1 MPSDIIRG
9 TASYRLS
16 LVEEGLGTDDSSAD
30 NDDVVFVLGH
40 FGKSPQSPAAQA

>member
-9 TASYRLS
+9 TASYSLG
-16 LVEEGLGTDDSSAD
+16 LVEEGLSTDDSSAD

-40 FGKSPQSPAAQA
+40 FGQLPQLPAAQA